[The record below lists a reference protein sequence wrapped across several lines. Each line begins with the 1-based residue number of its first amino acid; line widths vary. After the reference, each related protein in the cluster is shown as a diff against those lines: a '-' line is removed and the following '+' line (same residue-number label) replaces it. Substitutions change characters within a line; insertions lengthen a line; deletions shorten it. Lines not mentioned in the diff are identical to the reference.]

1 MGLLDTIG
9 KFVGNAS
16 GIGPVISAGAGI
28 IGNILGNKSQ
38 ESANKANLEIAQM
51 NNDFNEKMLE
61 RQLSYNTEMWEK
73 QNEYNHPLAVAK
85 RLKEAKMNPLMAL
98 SGNAGGVA
106 ANALGITP
114 PQASSVAPMQAFRP
128 DTSAIQQS
136 AEMFYN
142 KRLNEAQ
149 AAKTEAEIENTNI
162 DNMTKLNRDIAAINK
177 LIAETK
183 DIGVRQSLERQ
194 RFLLE
199 QRQMNADYNIKLQQ
213 ERQMALQSE
222 GIFIDN
228 IMKGIQ
234 AVNLPTIMKLD
245 IAQKVADVA
254 LTKSRTGL
262 TNSQRRLTDN
272 QHTTEG
278 YRQAAIMQDI
288 IESTARE
295 YNIHLDNKTKER
307 LQNSLIET
315 AESDANWRDWNN
327 FSRGLSDIGNAAGNL
342 VNPKKVNSTHY
353 HGGHYT
359 TINR

>member
-51 NNDFNEKMLE
+51 NNAFNEKMLE
-61 RQLSYNTEMWEK
+61 RQLSYNTEMWDK
-73 QNEYNHPLAVAK
+73 QNAYNDPSAQVK
-85 RLKEAKMNPLMAL
+85 RLKDAGINPIMAMQ
-98 SGNAGGVA
+98 GNQGGVA
-106 ANALGITP
+106 ANALGINT

-136 AEMFYN
+136 AELLYN

-149 AAKTEAEIENTNI
+149 AAKTEAEAENANI
-162 DNMTKLNRDIAAINK
+162 DNMTKYNRDLSTINK

-183 DIGVRQSLERQ
+183 DIGFRQSLERQ
-194 RFLLE
+194 KFILE

-234 AVNLPTIMKLD
+234 TVNLPTIMKLD

-254 LTKSRTGL
+254 LTKSRIGL

-307 LQNSLIET
+307 LANELI
-315 AESDANWRDWNN
+315 
-327 FSRGLSDIGNAAGNL
+327 RGYNLDNDLKEATFDTSVKSINTRNKRDIGVYSVQNL
-342 VNPKKVNSTHY
+342 
-353 HGGHYT
+353 
-359 TINR
+359 INGQWD